1 MMAVKNMVY
10 SAVCKQNTVK
20 NMSVN
25 IMVYSAGCKQY
36 RLILW

>member
-1 MMAVKNMVY
+1 MIAVKNVVY

-25 IMVYSAGCKQY
+25 NMVYSADCKQY
-36 RLILW
+36 TL

>member
-20 NMSVN
+20 NMYVN
-25 IMVYSAGCKQY
+25 NMVYSADNKQY
-36 RLILW
+36 RFILC